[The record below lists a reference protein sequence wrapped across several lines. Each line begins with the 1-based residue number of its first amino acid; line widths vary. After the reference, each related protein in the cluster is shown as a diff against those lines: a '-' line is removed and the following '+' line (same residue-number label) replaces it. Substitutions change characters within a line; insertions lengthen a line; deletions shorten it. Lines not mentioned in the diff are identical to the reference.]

1 MKKEVNILFLS
12 LILSL
17 FAACTANNEVMEKT
31 ENEARDAVQ
40 IEMDVDM
47 PALQTSRSIDEDAI
61 GDYVLFAFQDDKCIS
76 VRKKGDK
83 NITISAT
90 NGKMY
95 VLLPETSDAVDLLM
109 LANVDLQKVK
119 TMEEY
124 NAISATKESILADFD
139 FKCSEQTAAIPMC
152 GQATLAEGVA
162 LGTKG
167 SITLLR
173 SMAKISVNVVD
184 NSFTPISIKV
194 VNVND
199 DATVYSASTEGV
211 NIPANPETKDF
222 EQSFNSGASASVYV
236 GETMNIKEQGKRI
249 SVLLY
254 GTYQGH
260 DSWYRFDMITKD
272 AKELDYIQRNHHYI
286 FQVGGINYRGAQSA
300 EAALA
305 NTKADN
311 EVVGSDVNLFI
322 IDNDAIL
329 SITSDDASYVGVS
342 EQVVKMVGDSP
353 VSVSVLTNNPNGWQ
367 IDDSECPGV
376 FSILLGTGDK
386 PVADEVQ
393 TLWIWREKATAGKD
407 YVFYIVAGNI
417 RKAITVKVV
426 ES

>member
-1 MKKEVNILFLS
+1 MKKGVNILFLS

-17 FAACTANNEVMEKT
+17 FAACTADNEVVEKA
-31 ENEARDAVQ
+31 ENNAGSAVQ

-47 PALQTSRSIDEDAI
+47 QALQTSRSVDEDVV
-61 GDYVLFAFQDDKCIS
+61 GDYVLFAFQGDKCIC

-83 NITISAT
+83 NIKISVT
-90 NGKMY
+90 NKKMY
-95 VLLPETSDAVDLLM
+95 VLLPETSDAVDILM

-124 NAISATKESILADFD
+124 NASSASKETILADFD
-139 FKCSEQTAAIPMC
+139 FQCSTQTAIPMC
-152 GQATLAEGVA
+152 GQTTLAKGVA

-173 SMAKISVNVVD
+173 SMAKISVKVTDD
-184 NSFTPISIKV
+184 NFKPISIKV

-199 DATVYSASTEGV
+199 NATVYSPDMDGL
-211 NIPANPETKDF
+211 NIPQNPGTRNF
-222 EQSFNSGASASVYV
+222 EQNFTTDGAASVYV
-236 GETMNIKEQGKRI
+236 GETVNVKEQGKRI

-254 GTYQGH
+254 GTYQGK

-272 AKELDYIQRNHHYI
+272 ANELDYIRRNHHYI
-286 FQVGGINYRGAQSA
+286 FQVGGINYQGAQSE

-311 EVVGSDVNLFI
+311 EVVESDVNLFI
-322 IDNDAIL
+322 IENDAIL

-342 EQVVKMVGDSP
+342 EQVVEMIGDNP
-353 VSVSVLTNNPNGWQ
+353 VSVSVLTNNPEGWT
-367 IDDSECPGV
+367 IDDSECRGA
-376 FSILLGTGDK
+376 FAILLGTGEQA
-386 PVADEVQ
+386 VANEVQ
-393 TLWIWREKATAGKD
+393 TLWIWKEQATSNRE

-417 RKAITVKVV
+417 RKAITVKVK
-426 ES
+426 